1 MYICQMKVT
10 SYIKQF
16 VVLLWKWISSD
27 KLKLISS
34 TKILFY
40 IELSNIKQKLII
52 NNFPNHIIDE
62 QIKLA
67 LNNFIKNNANSNN
80 DIKKIKTSWIYLIL
94 TWCTLYIS
102 KMKKP
107 LRKCNF

>member
-1 MYICQMKVT
+1 MYICQMKMT

-16 VVLLWKWISSD
+16 VILLSKWISSD

-34 TKILFY
+34 TKILFC
-40 IELSNIKQKLII
+40 IGLSNIKQKLIN

-67 LNNFIKNNANSNN
+67 LNNFIKIMQIA
-80 DIKKIKTSWIYLIL
+80 ILI
-94 TWCTLYIS
+94 
-102 KMKKP
+102 
-107 LRKCNF
+107 